1 MYLILLQFNEL
12 AMNLQARINLMCSV
26 GDWLKSDPDEWQQT
40 KQQAFHENGWFTPEF
55 IDKAVENIY
64 TQFLDID
71 SLNKWVSFYKI
82 DDNISSK
89 NVGIVM
95 AGNIPL
101 VGFHDFLA
109 VFICGH
115 QQTIKLSGKDSVLLK
130 HLVKKM
136 TEMNPQTTQY
146 ISFSEQLKGCDAYIA
161 TGSNNSA
168 RYFEQYF
175 SKYPHIIRRNRTS
188 VAIITGQE
196 TDEELSAL
204 SDDIHL
210 YFGMGCRNVSKLF
223 LPRDLDFVRLLN
235 SFDKYQHLADHHK
248 YKNNYDY
255 QLSIILLNNIYYMT
269 NGTTLLTE
277 NTGLFSPI
285 SQVFYEFY
293 DTIETLEDRLE
304 NNTDIQ
310 CVEGPGYLPFGQSQ
324 APGLF
329 QYADGIDTMSFLLT
343 L

>member
-12 AMNLQARINLMCSV
+12 AMNLQARINLMCHL
-26 GDWLKSDPDEWQQT
+26 GDWLRSDTNEWQQT
-40 KQQAFHENGWFTPEF
+40 KQQAYYENGWFTPEF
-55 IDKAVENIY
+55 IDIAVKNI
-64 TQFLDID
+64 
-71 SLNKWVSFYKI
+71 VP
-82 DDNISSK
+82 K

-109 VFICGH
+109 VFISGH
-115 QQTIKLSGKDSVLLK
+115 KQTIKLSGKDSALLK
-130 HLVKKM
+130 HIVKKL
-136 TEMNPQTTQY
+136 TALNPEVEQY
-146 ISFSEQLKGCDAYIA
+146 ISFSELLKGCDAYIA

-188 VAIITGQE
+188 VALLNGNE

-210 YFGMGCRNVSKLF
+210 YFGLGCRNVSKLF
-223 LPRDLDFVRLLN
+223 VPKDFNFERLLN
-235 SFDKYQHLADHHK
+235 SFKKYLPLADHHK
-248 YKNNYDY
+248 FKNNYDY

-269 NGTTLLTE
+269 NGVTLLTE

-285 SQVFYEFY
+285 SHIFYEFY
-293 DTIETLEDRLE
+293 DDATSLKEKL
-304 NNTDIQ
+304 NNNSDLQ
-310 CVEGPGYLPFGQSQ
+310 CVEGAGFMNFGQSQ
-324 APGLF
+324 SPGLF
-329 QYADGIDTMSFLLT
+329 QYADGVDTMQFLLG